1 MFNKTDL
8 ALKETKYI
16 TNTSTEIFLEYV
28 TRDDSIAA
36 FLRLSLPTQKNF
48 IEELSDSAIIREVH
62 VYGQSIQIGKGE
74 VDKVQHSG
82 LGKKLIAYA
91 QQIAKKEKFKYIS
104 VISSVGTRM
113 YYKKLGFEQD
123 ILYQKKATTL

>member
-1 MFNKTDL
+1 M
-8 ALKETKYI
+8 
-16 TNTSTEIFLEYV
+16 
-28 TRDDSIAA
+28 
-36 FLRLSLPTQKNF
+36 
-48 IEELSDSAIIREVH
+48 
-62 VYGQSIQIGKGE
+62 YGQSIQIGKEE

-82 LGKKLIAYA
+82 LGKKLITYA

-113 YYKKLGFEQD
+113 YYKKLGFEQG